1 MAMNKQM
8 ILDAIS
14 QALDGMGMTDMGGDE
29 YDEGGGMEG
38 DNSVPIWSQL
48 NAGTLGQGSGP
59 IHDKSSLLGTDRTSK
74 PPMVDNYGLP
84 MDDQGA
90 EMMTAMGLV

>member
-1 MAMNKQM
+1 MAINKQL

-29 YDEGGGMEG
+29 YDEEGAMEG

-48 NAGTLGQGSGP
+48 DAGTLGQGSGP
-59 IHDKSSLLGTDRTSK
+59 IHNKDDLLGINRTSK
-74 PPMVDNYGLP
+74 PPMVDAYGMP
-84 MDDQGA
+84 AAGDQE